1 VSLHVWLAFSVAALL
16 ISLSPGAG
24 AISCMANGMRY
35 GYRRSL
41 PNIAGMQL
49 GVALQLVVVGIGLGA
64 LLAASTLAFNLVK
77 GLGVVYLCYLGWQ
90 QFRAEAQPVNLA
102 DADAAAGTPRALFVQ
117 GFLVNA
123 SNPKATIF
131 LLAVLPQFIDPH
143 LPAGHQL
150 AVMCAVSV
158 PLAAL
163 SDMGWAIAA
172 GAGRTF
178 FLRRANAKW
187 LGRVSGLALIG
198 GGVWLS
204 LARRPG

>member
-1 VSLHVWLAFSVAALL
+1 MSLQVWLAFIVAAML

-24 AISCMANGMRY
+24 AISCMASGMRY

-41 PNIAGMQL
+41 PNIAGMQF

-77 GLGVVYLCYLGWQ
+77 GFGVAYLCYLGWK
-90 QFRAEAQPVNLA
+90 QFHAEARPLQLA
-102 DADAAAGTPRALFVQ
+102 DADAAAGTSRALFVQ

-143 LPAGHQL
+143 APPLSQYLICMATLTVVDIIVMSAYALFASRVLRLLREPRQIRWMNRGFGVLFVLAGGFL
-150 AVMCAVSV
+150 AFFR
-158 PLAAL
+158 
-163 SDMGWAIAA
+163 
-172 GAGRTF
+172 RT
-178 FLRRANAKW
+178 
-187 LGRVSGLALIG
+187 
-198 GGVWLS
+198 
-204 LARRPG
+204 

>member
-1 VSLHVWLAFSVAALL
+1 MSLHVWLTFIVAAML

-24 AISCMANGMRY
+24 AISCMASGMRY

-64 LLAASTLAFNLVK
+64 LLAASSLAFNLVK
-77 GLGVVYLCYLGWQ
+77 AFGVIYLCHLGWQ
-90 QFRAEAQPVNLA
+90 QFRAEARPLQLA
-102 DADAAAGTPRALFVQ
+102 QTGIEAGTPRALLMQ

-143 LPAGHQL
+143 APALPQYLVCMATLTVVDVIIMSGYALFAARVLRLLREPHHL
-150 AVMCAVSV
+150 RWLNRGFGSMFM
-158 PLAAL
+158 LAA
-163 SDMGWAIAA
+163 G
-172 GAGRTF
+172 
-178 FLRRANAKW
+178 FLALFRRA
-187 LGRVSGLALIG
+187 
-198 GGVWLS
+198 
-204 LARRPG
+204 

>member
-1 VSLHVWLAFSVAALL
+1 VTVHVWLAFIVAAIL

-24 AISCMANGMRY
+24 AISCMASGMRY

-77 GLGVVYLCYLGWQ
+77 GFGVAYLCYLGWQ
-90 QFRAEAQPVNLA
+90 QLRADARPLQLA
-102 DADAAAGTPRALFVQ
+102 DAEAAAATPRALFVQ
-117 GFLVNA
+117 GFMVNA

-143 LPAGHQL
+143 APPLPQYLVCMATL
-150 AVMCAVSV
+150 TVVDIIVMSGYVLFASRVLRLLREPHHLRWMNRSFGALFV
-158 PLAAL
+158 LAA
-163 SDMGWAIAA
+163 G
-172 GAGRTF
+172 
-178 FLRRANAKW
+178 FLALFRRA
-187 LGRVSGLALIG
+187 
-198 GGVWLS
+198 
-204 LARRPG
+204 

>member
-1 VSLHVWLAFSVAALL
+1 VTLQVWLAFIVAAIL

-24 AISCMANGMRY
+24 AVSCMASGMRY

-64 LLAASTLAFNLVK
+64 ILATSTLAFNLVK
-77 GLGVVYLCYLGWQ
+77 GCGVAYLCYLGWQ
-90 QFRAEAQPVNLA
+90 QFRAEAQPPQLG
-102 DADAAAGTPRALFVQ
+102 DADASAGTPRALFVQ

-143 LPAGHQL
+143 APQLPQYLVCMATLTAVDIIVMSAYALLASHVLRLLREPRQIRWMNRGFGVLFVLAGGFL
-150 AVMCAVSV
+150 AV
-158 PLAAL
+158 
-163 SDMGWAIAA
+163 
-172 GAGRTF
+172 F
-178 FLRRANAKW
+178 RRA
-187 LGRVSGLALIG
+187 
-198 GGVWLS
+198 
-204 LARRPG
+204 

>member
-1 VSLHVWLAFSVAALL
+1 MNLQVWLAFIVAAVL

-24 AISCMANGMRY
+24 AISCMASGMRY

-77 GLGVVYLCYLGWQ
+77 VFGVAYLCYLGWQ
-90 QFRAEAQPVNLA
+90 QFRAEARPVQLA
-102 DADAAAGTPRALFVQ
+102 DVETAADTPRALFTQ

-143 LPAGHQL
+143 APPLPQYLVCMATLTVVDIIVMSGYALFAARALRLLREPRQL
-150 AVMCAVSV
+150 RWMNRGFGGMFV
-158 PLAAL
+158 LAA
-163 SDMGWAIAA
+163 G
-172 GAGRTF
+172 
-178 FLRRANAKW
+178 FLALFRRA
-187 LGRVSGLALIG
+187 
-198 GGVWLS
+198 
-204 LARRPG
+204 

>member
-1 VSLHVWLAFSVAALL
+1 MSLQVWLAFIVAAVL

-24 AISCMANGMRY
+24 AISCMASGMRY

-49 GVALQLVVVGIGLGA
+49 GVALQLLVVGIGLGA

-77 GLGVVYLCYLGWQ
+77 AFGVVYLCYLGWQ
-90 QFRAEAQPVNLA
+90 QFRAEPRPLQLA
-102 DADAAAGTPRALFVQ
+102 DAQAAAGTPRALLVQ

-143 LPAGHQL
+143 APPLPQYLVCMATLTVVDIIVMSGYALFAARVLRLLREPRQL
-150 AVMCAVSV
+150 RWMNRGFGGMFV
-158 PLAAL
+158 LAA
-163 SDMGWAIAA
+163 G
-172 GAGRTF
+172 
-178 FLRRANAKW
+178 FLALFRRA
-187 LGRVSGLALIG
+187 
-198 GGVWLS
+198 
-204 LARRPG
+204 

>member
-1 VSLHVWLAFSVAALL
+1 MNLQVWLAFIVAAIL

-24 AISCMANGMRY
+24 AISCMASGMRY

-77 GLGVVYLCYLGWQ
+77 GLGVAYLCYLGWQ
-90 QFRAEAQPVNLA
+90 QFRAEARPVELEHAN
-102 DADAAAGTPRALFVQ
+102 AAAGTPRALFVQ

-143 LPAGHQL
+143 SPAIPQYMVCL
-150 AVMCAVSV
+150 ATLTVVDIIVMSGYALFASRVLRLLREPSQIRWMNRGFGTLFV
-158 PLAAL
+158 LAGGFLAL
-163 SDMGWAIAA
+163 
-172 GAGRTF
+172 F
-178 FLRRANAKW
+178 RRA
-187 LGRVSGLALIG
+187 
-198 GGVWLS
+198 
-204 LARRPG
+204 